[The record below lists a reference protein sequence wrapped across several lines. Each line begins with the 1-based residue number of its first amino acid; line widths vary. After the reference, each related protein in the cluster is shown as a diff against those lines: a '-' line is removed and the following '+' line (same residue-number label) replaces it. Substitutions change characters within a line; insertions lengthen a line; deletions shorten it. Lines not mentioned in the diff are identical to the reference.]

1 MPKIKD
7 FYGDV
12 IFMDERTEI
21 KKFYDT
27 SMNNPYLTVYWINC
41 RTLYVKPASPASPQ
55 GKERMECVQRD
66 IEDFFPGLEYTPH
79 PGNML
84 RVETK
89 GDKRVCCGGLV

>member
-1 MPKIKD
+1 ML
-7 FYGDV
+7 V
-12 IFMDERTEI
+12 LDERTEI

-27 SMNNPYLTVYWINC
+27 SMNNPHLTTYWINC
-41 RTLYVKPASPASPQ
+41 TTLYIKPASPASPE
-55 GKERMECVQRD
+55 GKQRMECVRRD

-89 GDKRVCCGGLV
+89 DKGVCCGGLV